1 MDLLQLRSA
10 IRSTGCVGKKWRQLC
25 LLAIPST
32 GCVGKNRG
40 QFCLLAIPSTGC
52 ARKKRHQFYQ
62 RNPLQVAY
70 VRLDCSYVGDAKNV
84 KDLGCVRLNH

>member
-10 IRSTGCVGKKWRQLC
+10 IRSTGC
-25 LLAIPST
+25 A
-32 GCVGKNRG
+32 GKNRG

-52 ARKKRHQFYQ
+52 VRKKRRQFYQ

-70 VRLDCSYVGDAKNV
+70 VRLGCNYVGDAMNV
-84 KDLGCVRLNH
+84 KDLGCVLKNHRQFIDSTVFLSLGIQ